1 MNNKCEYDIN
11 IAKLLKKCNIKS
23 YFHFKLLNNYIDRI
37 IKFTYELMLFYFIT
51 AKQFTKK
58 HMKMLPIPKYV

>member
-1 MNNKCEYDIN
+1 MQHQE
-11 IAKLLKKCNIKS
+11 S

-51 AKQFTKK
+51 AKQLTKK